1 MSERRVF
8 MYTSPWCGYC
18 VRARTLLGS
27 KGVAWEETDVDS
39 VGVAREEM
47 IARTGRCTVPQI
59 FIDGRHVGGAEE
71 LEALEAAGELDPLL
85 K

>member
-1 MSERRVF
+1 MSERGVF

-18 VRARTLLGS
+18 MRARTLLGS
-27 KGVAWEETDVDS
+27 KGVVYEELDVDA
-39 VGVAREEM
+39 VGGAREEM
-47 IARTGRCTVPQI
+47 IARTGRSTVPQI
-59 FIDGRHVGGAEE
+59 FIHGRHIGGAEE